1 MYVTY
6 LLDRSEMRSF
16 TKNVQIKKKNIQNT
30 RFGIQSDNEK
40 LCNNLLNMCVH
51 IFQIIFW

>member
-16 TKNVQIKKKNIQNT
+16 TKNVQIKKKKISKIQDLEFN
-30 RFGIQSDNEK
+30 
-40 LCNNLLNMCVH
+40 
-51 IFQIIFW
+51 QIMKNYVIIY